1 MIKLAGL
8 AAVIVALVV
17 GGGPAYADPVN
28 WILAA
33 PPAPSGT
40 PCTGTTATC
49 TFTASGFNLTASGFD
64 VPQVIHNPISKFTVG
79 DPTETGLGLVN
90 SPNNEINGTPPPQQY
105 IDLVIPKGDGLTDL
119 YTLTVSSVQADESFS
134 VFRSNGTGSG
144 TILPGGLLFGNVNNT
159 CAGGVAGPPD
169 VCTFTIN
176 MAGFGTIAV
185 LGVTGDVLI
194 EAVTTSFNRVPE
206 PATLILLGLGLLGAG
221 LARRLKQ

>member
-28 WILAA
+28 WILAT

-40 PCTGTTATC
+40 PCTGTTTTC

-119 YTLTVSSVQADESFS
+119 YTLTVSSVQTGESFS
-134 VFRSNGTGSG
+134 VFRSNSTGSG
-144 TILPGGLLFGNVNNT
+144 SISGAPLFANVTNT
-159 CAGGVAGPPD
+159 CTGPEQD
-169 VCTFTIN
+169 VCSFNIDMTGFT
-176 MAGFGTIAV
+176 TLAV